1 MNAEISETITAR
13 ILGLGMQILGLPA
26 QASLFRQCATP
37 TLSLFQQGATPTLT
51 NTSAHN
57 ATTLLAPTF
66 FSIFEKI

>member
-13 ILGLGMQILGLPA
+13 MLGLGMQILGLPA
-26 QASLFRQCATP
+26 QA
-37 TLSLFQQGATPTLT
+37 SLFQQGATPTLT